1 MNKYY
6 QVLNTFY
13 EELEKI
19 SGYGMIR
26 KRQSTVKPTA
36 PVKIVNNASIQKVLE
51 KNPSL
56 VGTKPNVVKL
66 SDNEFSVG
74 DVTFDT
80 FDSAKSVSDYLKS
93 L

>member
-1 MNKYY
+1 MKERRIAEN
-6 QVLNTFY
+6 FY
-13 EELEKI
+13 TELEKI
-19 SGYGMIR
+19 SGYGMVR

-36 PVKIVNNASIQKVLE
+36 PVKVVNNASIQKVIQ

-74 DVTFDT
+74 NVTFDT
-80 FDSAKSVSDYLKS
+80 FDSAKSVSDYLKNQ
-93 L
+93 